1 LAITKA
7 RKVERTTQP
16 AGPASTATKTAKLRA
31 AQVCDAAR
39 RRGFPATKTTPAAR
53 PKTSHAD
60 ETISQDAI
68 HGCYPAAA
76 GAALSRGGHPS
87 QSTHTQSGK
96 RPHQRSSEAYGKQ
109 ECDECPEVEITDQ
122 DCGCGAIVTV
132 R

>member
-1 LAITKA
+1 NPKGRREPPSRGAPPAQQQRRLSFAP
-7 RKVERTTQP
+7 RKF
-16 AGPASTATKTAKLRA
+16 ATP
-31 AQVCDAAR
+31 
-39 RRGFPATKTTPAAR
+39 RGGAVFLPPKPR
-53 PKTSHAD
+53 QQQDQKTSHAD

-109 ECDECPEVEITDQ
+109 ECDECTEAEITDQ